1 MARKSSLRGS
11 SVLDQKFVAYTTAF
25 RVHPVRRGACR
36 DAGALQAPRN
46 KQRDFALGGRTTEEL
61 LALGLHKNDLLP
73 HVLAALEDVR
83 AAEIEYHFMGYCT
96 HWRVQDRYYYAAENS
111 GFKANPERTEGTYTK
126 MSSLDDRID
135 GSHYFTTYIK

>member
-1 MARKSSLRGS
+1 
-11 SVLDQKFVAYTTAF
+11 
-25 RVHPVRRGACR
+25 
-36 DAGALQAPRN
+36 
-46 KQRDFALGGRTTEEL
+46 EEL